1 MQQMAFNYPASRQYL
16 PTKSGRLILELIHG
30 YFKRT
35 KKPWAYID
43 QVWIME
49 KLQQWR
55 GVKVSRSTLNYNLR
69 RLEDEGFLIRTSRH
83 YTDPH
88 TGRFT
93 PRVTMYKITKKLKS
107 FFFQAA
113 EYFKRCGWVPS
124 LKALKAGYLAAVGMA
139 TTPAEAVAVCA
150 AERRRRGRS
159 G

>member
-1 MQQMAFNYPASRQYL
+1 MQQMAFAYPASKQYL
-16 PTKSGRLILELIHG
+16 PTKSGRMIMELIHG

-35 KKPWAYID
+35 RKPWAYID
-43 QVWIME
+43 QAWIIE
-49 KLQQWR
+49 KLAEWR
-55 GVKVSRSTLNYNLR
+55 GVRMSRSTLNYNLR

-83 YTDPH
+83 FTDPR

-124 LKALKAGYLAAVGMA
+124 LKALQAGYLAVVGAA
-139 TTPAEAVAVCA
+139 TTPAEAVAVA
-150 AERRRRGRS
+150 ARLRREKRRE
-159 G
+159 